1 MALFS
6 ILHNYMD
13 VTVIACENEL
23 SPTQPALSSASFY
36 FTDGNNSIVGEKLE
50 FREFADDSAISD
62 GE

>member
-1 MALFS
+1 MPDSPS
-6 ILHNYMD
+6 IL
-13 VTVIACENEL
+13 VIACENEL

-50 FREFADDSAISD
+50 FREFADDSAIPD